1 MAMLAR
7 TCQLL
12 YRTLNGILYRYNAK
26 YYASSALLWACDNRK
41 LGTVLRCLEYNI
53 NGNTRLSSDWK
64 GCDHPLYVAAKN
76 GYDEIV
82 RTLLQEGVKVDA
94 TSNRGRTAISIAAS
108 NGHQSVV
115 NELLCAGADYDLAD
129 YEGKTPL
136 SWAAEHGFVA
146 IVEQLIAAGAN
157 INHIDIYGQTPL
169 YLATWR
175 GRDESVRQ
183 LLQAKPDTSIS
194 AKITGLTALS
204 IAAFKGNSA
213 I

>member
-1 MAMLAR
+1 MQQA
-7 TCQLL
+7 T
-12 YRTLNGILYRYNAK
+12 
-26 YYASSALLWACDNRK
+26 
-41 LGTVLRCLEYNI
+41 
-53 NGNTRLSSDWK
+53 
-64 GCDHPLYVAAKN
+64 AAF
-76 GYDEIV
+76 
-82 RTLLQEGVKVDA
+82 
-94 TSNRGRTAISIAAS
+94 

-146 IVEQLIAAGAN
+146 IVEQLLTAGAN

-169 YLATWR
+169 YLAVWR

-213 I
+213 IVK